1 MRGISSYDSSSISML
16 FSSLGGGANGGSD
29 LLGINYSDYAS
40 IKSGSYGKLMRSYY
54 ALESGDGNS
63 KASAKDAVKKTSTAL
78 SKDSSK
84 TLAGI
89 EEAASD
95 LTDTAKSLY
104 SRKSNSVFSKDSKGN
119 YNSDKIYDTVS
130 DFVENYNSLLSAA
143 GKSDT
148 TRIQNAV
155 DSMTGTTKMHEDA
168 LKKIGITID
177 SKNGTLG
184 IHEDTF
190 KSADMSDVKT
200 LFNGT
205 GSFAYGVA
213 TQSSMIDSYAQAE
226 ASRANTYGASGK
238 YNYNYNSG
246 NIFYDSF

>member
-16 FSSLGGGANGGSD
+16 FSSLEGKAGGNSD
-29 LLGINYSDYAS
+29 ILGINYSDYAN
-40 IKSGSYGKLMRSYY
+40 IRSGAYGKLMSSYY
-54 ALESGDGNS
+54 ALGSDDGS
-63 KASAKDAVKKTSTAL
+63 TKTSASDVAKKTSTAL
-78 SKDSSK
+78 SKDSAK

-104 SRKSNSVFSKDSKGN
+104 SRQSNSVFSKNAKGEYDEN
-119 YNSDKIYDTVS
+119 KIYDSVS
-130 DFVENYNSLLSAA
+130 AFVEDYNSLLSAA
-143 GKSDT
+143 AKSDT

-155 DSMTGTTKMHEDA
+155 SSMNNITKMNEDA

-184 IHEDTF
+184 IKEDTF
-190 KSADMSDVKT
+190 KSADMSDVKN

-205 GSFAYGVA
+205 SSFVYGAA
-213 TQSSMIDSYAQAE
+213 TQASMIDSYAQAE
-226 ASRANTYGASGK
+226 ASKSNTYGAGGK